1 MTGKSLI
8 PILAILAIAAPAAAP
23 AAPPPFQDAL
33 LDRMTGAWVMRG
45 TIEGKETTHDLTVQW
60 VLGHL
65 YLQIREV
72 SREKD
77 AAGKPAYEAVVFVG
91 WDAKANDYAC
101 EWLDN
106 TGGGGLTAQGIAHGT
121 KSGDAIA
128 FLFHGGDGSL
138 FHTTFAYAAAD
149 GSWQWIMDGEAN
161 GKLEPFARLRVT
173 RK

>member
-1 MTGKSLI
+1 MSRRPLI
-8 PILAILAIAAPAAAP
+8 PILAILAIAVPAAAP
-23 AAPPPFQDAL
+23 AAPPPPFQDAL

-45 TIEGKETTHDLTVQW
+45 TIAGQPTTHDVVVEW

-65 YLQIREV
+65 YLQIRET

-77 AAGKPAYEAVVFVG
+77 AAGRPAYEAIVFVG

-106 TGGGGLTAQGIAHGT
+106 TAGGGLAAQAIAHGT
-121 KSGDAIA
+121 RSGDAIP
-128 FLFHGGDGSL
+128 FLFNIDGSL
-138 FHTTFAYAAAD
+138 FHTTFALDAKD
-149 GSWQWIMDGEAN
+149 GSWQWLMDGEAN
-161 GKLEPFARLRVT
+161 GKLEPFARLRLT